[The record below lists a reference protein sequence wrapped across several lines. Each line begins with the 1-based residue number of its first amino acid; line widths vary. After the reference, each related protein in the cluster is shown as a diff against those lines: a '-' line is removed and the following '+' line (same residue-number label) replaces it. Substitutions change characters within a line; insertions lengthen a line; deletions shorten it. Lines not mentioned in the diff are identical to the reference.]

1 MPAHH
6 ERTDAS
12 TPSSMTMHKP
22 RKNVHTLAIGLA
34 SLGFVGASSL
44 ILGCSAQPNPESSS
58 RQAAAGTLTDQSMG
72 DTNTMHAK
80 IFADNGYPTAAQ
92 CGECHPKHF
101 AEWSVSPHAYA
112 QISPV
117 FNAMQGSVTK
127 LTNGANADF
136 CIRCHSPVGMAL
148 GEPVFTENKNRAQ
161 ASLEGITCIVCH
173 RVNGDSGKVS
183 GRFKLE
189 KGDIHARVFGPGD
202 GTELE
207 RVLAEND
214 DPDGDFEGLQV
225 TAGGHGDM
233 PIHGEVETSFFISQ
247 PGMCGTCHD
256 VTSPGGFRLEEAFS
270 EYKSSPAAEKGVSCQ
285 DCHMSTD
292 EGRVSDVH
300 EIQPVALLPDGTAS
314 KPRKVSNHFFAGP
327 DYSIVHPGVFPILLG
342 DNAELATL
350 TEWHDFDL
358 SWGSPDFEAEVPEG
372 VNFGHPVWESA
383 KNRRK
388 AHEIIYGPRGQIDKL
403 EVYRQR
409 QLDVMRAGYQLG
421 KVKVTKS
428 GTGGIRFSVEAKNG
442 TDGHNVPTGFI
453 AERTLFIQTT
463 VYDRNGDTVFKS
475 GDLDPNG
482 DVRDLHSVYV
492 HNGAMELDKYLFS
505 LQSKFIVRLF
515 RGGEREQVL
524 AVNLSA
530 DPLPFTRPSAT
541 PTIATGRPGGARIH
555 RVGLPPNGTRWADY
569 VVKGSELNGRGPYTA
584 KVRMI
589 AGMVPINLIQEIQH
603 VGFDYGMNP
612 RQIGDRVVAGR
623 QILWEGT
630 FSLDREGPVD
640 VTWDEPE
647 RGPIDWW
654 QVPGEHAAEADGAS
668 GHSGEGQ

>member
-1 MPAHH
+1 
-6 ERTDAS
+6 
-12 TPSSMTMHKP
+12 MTMKNSRKRP
-22 RKNVHTLAIGLA
+22 RPLALQLTRPSLA
-34 SLGFVGASSL
+34 SLGLTSL
-44 ILGCSAQPNPESSS
+44 ALIAATNLFLACSAQPNPETST
-58 RQAAAGTLTDQSMG
+58 RQAATEALSGQSLG
-72 DTNTMHAK
+72 DADAMHAK
-80 IFADNGYPTAAQ
+80 AFADNGYPTAAQ
-92 CGECHPKHF
+92 CGECHPTHF

-112 QISPV
+112 QISPI

-148 GEPVFTENKNRAQ
+148 GEPVFTANQNRAQ
-161 ASLEGITCIVCH
+161 ASREGITCIVCH

-189 KGDIHARVFGPGD
+189 KGDVHARVFGPGD
-202 GTELE
+202 GTELD
-207 RVLAEND
+207 RILDEND
-214 DPDGDFEGLQV
+214 DPGGFIKGLQA
-225 TAGGHGDM
+225 TADGPGDV
-233 PIHGEVETSFFISQ
+233 PIHGEIETSFFMSQ
-247 PGMCGTCHD
+247 AGMCGTCHD

-270 EYKSSPAAEKGVSCQ
+270 EYKNSPAAKDGVSCQ
-285 DCHMSTD
+285 DCHMSRD
-292 EGRVSDVH
+292 EGVVSDTPRI
-300 EIQPVALLPDGTAS
+300 EPVASLPNGGESS
-314 KPRKVSNHFFAGP
+314 KSRKVSSHFFAGP
-327 DYSIVHPGVFPILLG
+327 DYSIVHPGVFPILQG
-342 DNAELATL
+342 NNAELATL

-358 SWGSPDFEAEVPEG
+358 SWGSLDFEADVPEG
-372 VNFGHPVWESA
+372 VDFRHPVWESA

-388 AHEIIYGPRGQIDKL
+388 AHEVIYGKNGQIEKL
-403 EVYRQR
+403 EVYRER
-409 QLDVMRAGYQLG
+409 QLNVMRAGYQLG
-421 KVKVTKS
+421 RVKVTKS

-463 VYDRNGDTVFKS
+463 VYDSNGDPVFKS

-569 VVKGSELNGRGPYTA
+569 VVKGSELNGPGPYTA

>member
-1 MPAHH
+1 MLRLQNNARPKAFCL
-6 ERTDAS
+6 TGVTLVMSWATILACSSQPDSGQVKPTALVSADDLTGAVDPQDAD
-12 TPSSMTMHKP
+12 
-22 RKNVHTLAIGLA
+22 G
-34 SLGFVGASSL
+34 
-44 ILGCSAQPNPESSS
+44 
-58 RQAAAGTLTDQSMG
+58 
-72 DTNTMHAK
+72 MHAK
-80 IFADNGYPTAAQ
+80 VFADNGYPTAAQ

-148 GEPVFTENKNRAQ
+148 GEPVFTANKNRAQ
-161 ASLEGITCIVCH
+161 ASVEGITCIVCH

-189 KGDIHARVFGPGD
+189 KGDIHAPVYGPGD
-202 GTELE
+202 GVEFE
-207 RVLAEND
+207 RVLAESEG
-214 DPDGDFEGLQV
+214 PDGFFSSIKPSPDADGEY
-225 TAGGHGDM
+225 
-233 PIHGEVETSFFISQ
+233 PIHGELKSSFFISQ
-247 PGMCGTCHD
+247 SGLCGTCHD

-270 EYKSSPAAEKGVSCQ
+270 EYKNSPAAADGVSCQ
-285 DCHMSTD
+285 DCHMSTT
-292 EGRVSDVH
+292 EGVASDDY
-300 EIQPVALLPDGTAS
+300 EIQPVAILPDGRAT
-314 KPRKVSNHFFAGP
+314 KPRKVSRHFFAGP
-327 DYSIVHPGVFPILLG
+327 DYSIVHPGIFPVLQG
-342 DNAELATL
+342 DKAKLASL

-358 SWGSPDFEAEVPEG
+358 SWGSPEFEADVPEG
-372 VNFGHPVWESA
+372 VDFRHSVWESA
-383 KNRRK
+383 KNRKK
-388 AHEIIYGPRGQIDKL
+388 AHEIIYGPKGQIEKL

-421 KVKVTKS
+421 KVEVKKS
-428 GTGGIRFSVEAKNG
+428 GDSGIKFRVEARNG

-453 AERTLFIQTT
+453 AERMLYIETT
-463 VYDRNGDTVFKS
+463 VYDGNGDPVFKS

-492 HNGAMELDKYLFS
+492 HNGAMDLDKFLFS

-524 AVNLSA
+524 AVNLSE
-530 DPLPFTRPSAT
+530 DPLPFTRPSPT
-541 PTIATGRPGGARIH
+541 PTIATGRPAGARTH
-555 RVGLPPNGTRWADY
+555 RVGLPPLGSRWADY
-569 VVKGSELNGRGPYTA
+569 EVKASELTGVGPYTA

-612 RQIGDRVVAGR
+612 RQVGDRVVEGR
-623 QILWEGT
+623 QVLWEGSFPLT
-630 FSLDREGPVD
+630 DEGPVNIAWEKPD
-640 VTWDEPE
+640 
-647 RGPIDWW
+647 RAPISWW
-654 QVPGEHAAEADGAS
+654 EVPGQAEGSEVGSADSHGES
-668 GHSGEGQ
+668 GQ